1 MPMQKKYYVKFVIG
15 FLSVSIL
22 FILGTGI
29 MQSYMTPVNESY
41 NNGYYSLI
49 PGVLFSRDNSEAT
62 SSVPGLNEENLP
74 NPPVDD
80 SVVQSGSEYCLN
92 VPVLMYHH
100 IQPYNLAKERGQTS
114 LTVDSVVFDQQMS
127 YLASGGYTSISADEL
142 ANALKTHSALPP
154 KPIVITMDDGYKD
167 NFEYAF
173 PVVQKYGLVA
183 NIMIPTGLMENPGW
197 LTWNDL
203 KTMVDS
209 GRFFAYDHT
218 WSHVALAGASD
229 EKIQT
234 EVMTAKKQLEDHLGK
249 TVNVF
254 AYPYGSEN
262 SKVVDILR
270 QNGFSAAFSTI
281 PGKTQCDSFIMT
293 LHRTRV
299 GNGSLT
305 SYGL

>member
-1 MPMQKKYYVKFVIG
+1 MQKKYYVKFVIG

-142 ANALKTHSALPP
+142 VNALKTHSALPP

-262 SKVVDILR
+262 SKAVDILR

>member
-1 MPMQKKYYVKFVIG
+1 MQKKYYVKFVIG
-15 FLSVSIL
+15 FLSVSLL

-29 MQSYMTPVNESY
+29 MQSYVTPVKESY
-41 NNGYYSLI
+41 SNGYYSLI
-49 PGVLFSRDNSEAT
+49 PGVLYSRNNSEDT
-62 SSVPGLNEENLP
+62 SSVAENLVMP
-74 NPPVDD
+74 
-80 SVVQSGSEYCLN
+80 SGSDYCLN

-100 IQPYNLAKERGQTS
+100 IQPENLARELGQTS
-114 LTVDSVVFDQQMS
+114 LTVDSVVFDQQMA
-127 YLASGGYTSISADEL
+127 YLVSEGYTSISADEL
-142 ANALKTHSALPP
+142 ANSLKTRSALPA

-173 PVVQKYGLVA
+173 PVIQKYGLIA

-209 GRFFAYDHT
+209 GKFFAYDHT

-234 EVMTAKKQLEDHLGK
+234 EVVTAKKQLEEHLDK

-262 SKVVDILR
+262 SKVADILR
-270 QNGFSAAFSTI
+270 QNGFSVAFSTI
-281 PGKTQCDSFIMT
+281 PGKTQCDSFIMA

-299 GNGSLT
+299 GNGTLA

>member
-1 MPMQKKYYVKFVIG
+1 
-15 FLSVSIL
+15 
-22 FILGTGI
+22 
-29 MQSYMTPVNESY
+29 MQSYVTPVKESY
-41 NNGYYSLI
+41 SNGYYSLI
-49 PGVLFSRDNSEAT
+49 PGVLYSRNNSEAT
-62 SSVPGLNEENLP
+62 SSAPALNKESLI
-74 NPPVDD
+74 NPPVEN
-80 SVVQSGSEYCLN
+80 SIVQSGSDYCLH

-100 IQPYNLAKERGQTS
+100 VQPYNLAKERGQTS
-114 LTVDSVVFDQQMS
+114 LTVDSVVFDQQMA
-127 YLASGGYTSISADEL
+127 YLVSEGYTSISAEEL
-142 ANALKTHSALPP
+142 ANALKTRSALPA

-167 NFEYAF
+167 NFEYAY
-173 PVVQKYGLVA
+173 PVIQKYGLVA

-197 LTWNDL
+197 LTWSDL

-218 WSHVALAGASD
+218 WSHVALAGVSD

-234 EVMTAKKQLEDHLGK
+234 EVVTAKKQLEEHLGK
-249 TVNVF
+249 TINVF

-262 SKVVDILR
+262 SKVADILR
-270 QNGFSAAFSTI
+270 QNGFSVAFSTI

-299 GNGSLT
+299 GNGSLA